1 MNYAERLPET
11 LRKGVSP
18 DAPLSM
24 RLMLASG
31 HLPLS
36 FTDRLCVLG
45 ALESDPSEEVRFAA
59 ETNWLSLDAT
69 YLEKS
74 LADRSIPSELLDLV
88 AARNGDYRVHLV
100 ILAHPNVGGATLGRF
115 VESANAEI
123 LDRISSNQRVLVERP
138 DLIRKLV
145 ANPALESSVAG
156 RLYSLLGEEPPQ
168 PEGEEEEGVPSLADL
183 GFDGEIPENFSQEMP
198 EELLN
203 DVEGQE
209 INLAAINESMN
220 IYKII
225 QGLSIAEKIK
235 LATMGSKSARRLLS
249 KDSNRVVV
257 NAVIRSPKIR
267 EDEVVPLAQD
277 RTTPD
282 DVLVF
287 IVNRKEWM
295 KNYQIKLALCKN
307 PKTPLPKSLRILE
320 SLSERDLRALAKDK
334 NIPNVVS
341 SSALRILTRKTSHH

>member
-18 DAPLSM
+18 EAPLSM

-36 FTDRLCVLG
+36 FSDKLCVLG
-45 ALESDPSEEVRFAA
+45 ALENDPSDEVRFAVENGWMSFDSA
-59 ETNWLSLDAT
+59 F
-69 YLEKS
+69 LEKS
-74 LADRSIPSELLDLV
+74 LSDRSLPAELLDLV
-88 AARNGDYRVHLV
+88 AAHTNDYRVQLV
-100 ILAHPNVGGATLGRF
+100 ILAHQNVGGQTIERF
-115 VESANAEI
+115 VESGNAEI
-123 LDRISSNQRVLVERP
+123 LDRISGNQRVLVDRH
-138 DLIRKLV
+138 DLIKKIL

-156 RLYSLLGEEPPQ
+156 RLYSLLGEDVPQ
-168 PEGEEEEGVPSLADL
+168 PQEETASFLAEI
-183 GFDGEIPENFSQEMP
+183 GFDGELPENFSQEIP
-198 EELLN
+198 DELLN
-203 DVEGQE
+203 DVEEQE
-209 INLAAINESMN
+209 VNLAAINESMN

-235 LATMGSKSARRLLS
+235 LATMGSKSARKLLS

-277 RTTPD
+277 RTTSD
-282 DVLVF
+282 DVLVY

-320 SLSERDLRALAKDK
+320 SLAERDLRALSKDK